1 MLAMLFC
8 MILFPSRLSN
18 EYMDD
23 FVLHGTVAAADDF
36 RMALLRNL
44 MAMLDS
50 AEEDGMANN
59 ASCVLADSS
68 KWYVL

>member
-1 MLAMLFC
+1 
-8 MILFPSRLSN
+8 
-18 EYMDD
+18 MDD
-23 FVLHGTVAAADDF
+23 FVLHGTVAPADDF

-68 KWYVL
+68 KWYAL